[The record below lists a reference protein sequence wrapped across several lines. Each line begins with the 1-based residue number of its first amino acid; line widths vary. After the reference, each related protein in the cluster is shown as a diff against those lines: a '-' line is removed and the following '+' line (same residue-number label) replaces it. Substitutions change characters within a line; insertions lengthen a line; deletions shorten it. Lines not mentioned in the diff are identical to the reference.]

1 MLKNYLKSAFR
12 FIRNNKLFAAINLL
26 GLSIA
31 LAASFII
38 LLFVINELSYDRY
51 HKNSKQVYRV
61 LNYYVDFKNI
71 MSGTPYILAT
81 ALKDEFPQVEKA
93 VRARYVRGL
102 SLQVRDEWITV
113 NDAIATD
120 SEIFDI
126 FTLPLVNGS
135 PESNILD
142 DLNSIVLS
150 VSLAEILFP
159 GQNPL
164 GQEIRGKINNTEQVF
179 TVRGVFKDL
188 PENSTFRTRC
198 LLNSKWTLEPINTI
212 FKITN
217 AETDWTMNF
226 WTTWVRLSKNC
237 NVKSLEDQ
245 FRSFEVKNISETP
258 PFQYSL
264 QNLRDVYLKSTNV
277 ANSGISGNMKN
288 VKLFSAIAFLIVLVA
303 AINYIILSTAVS
315 TGRRLEIGIRKTF
328 GAINRSIKNQLLS
341 ESVLLALIVLPV
353 ALILMKISLP
363 FAGKLFQK
371 ELNVISAN
379 VLIYLGVFLAL
390 TVIIG
395 IISGLYTSSYLSGLK
410 VVDIIKSSAYTGR
423 RKQYIRSFLIILQL
437 VIFCTF
443 VSSTL
448 VIRSQ
453 YKFALNKDPG
463 YYNKDIIMVDLGRDF
478 KGYSAFINS
487 IKSNPNVIMAGGV
500 MDGLPM
506 RGSMSSMIPHSEDK
520 TIKVKV
526 EGLAVDYNF
535 INTMGIKVLSGREF
549 SQDFGS
555 DLKQSVMLN
564 ESAVKQLGITDPV
577 GKQFMGSTIIGIV
590 KDFNLHSIHS
600 DIPPLTINMTDQY
613 IQQVAVHYKPGTL
626 NSILP
631 MIEAEWKKA
640 APERSFSFTL
650 IEDLIK
656 NIYSSE
662 RNLSTIVSIFAL
674 FTLLIA
680 AFGLF
685 GLTLFIARSRI
696 REIGIKKVFGSSE
709 NSIVYSFL
717 FNNLILV
724 IAAILISIPVTLH
737 FMTKW
742 LNNFAYRTGI
752 DWTVFLISFV
762 IAAVVVLLTV
772 FIQSYKASRTNPVD
786 ALRHE

>member
-742 LNNFAYRTGI
+742 LNKFAYRTGI